1 MAKRILSLSSMDK
14 IMRKAGAPRVSDSA
28 KKILAD
34 YLEEK
39 GEELA
44 KEAIRFSQHAGRKT
58 VVEDDIK
65 LAAKKT

>member
-1 MAKRILSLSSMDK
+1 MAKRILSLSGMDK
-14 IMRKAGAPRVSDSA
+14 IMRKSGAPRVSESA
-28 KKILAD
+28 KEVLAEI
-34 YLEEK
+34 LEEK

-58 VVEDDIK
+58 VVGEDVK